1 MTLLGT
7 LQTASNALQAASLGL
22 QVTGNNIANANNPD
36 YIRQR
41 LVQNPAPA
49 VSRGSLLLGLGTKVE
64 GVVQVLDKFLADRM
78 RAAASDVASSQAQAD
93 AYSRL
98 EAIINELGD
107 NDLSSALTA
116 FFGSLNDVLNQ
127 PESSSVRNIAVQ
139 KGQALAE
146 VLHRMDRQIRDLHQD
161 LDQQIAGQ
169 ASEIN
174 RLLQEIAKL
183 NVQIVQAEGGSVS
196 PSDAVGLRDRR
207 AAALSALAQITNIQ
221 AIEQPTGD
229 VAVYSGGDFL
239 VMLGTARQVGVVTSL
254 RDGLVVSEIQVQ
266 EINSPLAS
274 GGGKLAG
281 LMTARDEVVG
291 GFLQQLDQF
300 TSTLID
306 EFNKVH
312 SGGQGLTGFR
322 HLTAQTAVSDP
333 GRPLDSVGLASTP
346 TTGLFQVQ
354 ILNTQT
360 GQRRTAEIHVD
371 LDGLDSDTT
380 LASLASQLDAIDGLT
395 ASIGGDGRLRLTAD
409 APELRFAFAGDTS
422 GVLAALG
429 LNTFFTGRTAG
440 DIGINPLLRSDPG
453 KLAASRGGVAEDTD
467 NGRALAGL
475 LTAPLASQNGASLAT
490 LYDQLTGNVAQASQT
505 AQAAAEGFRYFQQTL
520 EGQHMA
526 ISGVNLD
533 EEAVRMIEYQRVFQ
547 ASAKVIATVHE
558 LLQTLLNL

>member
-7 LQTASNALQAASLGL
+7 LQTASNAIQAASLGL

-49 VSRGSLLLGLGTKVE
+49 VPRGTLLLGLGTKVE
-64 GVVQVLDKFLADRM
+64 GVVQVLDQFLADRL
-78 RAAASDVASSQAQAD
+78 RAAGSDVARSQAQAD

-98 EAIINELGD
+98 EAVVNELGE

-127 PESSSVRNIAVQ
+127 PESTSVRNIAVQ
-139 KGQALAE
+139 KGQALADL
-146 VLHRMDRQIRDLHQD
+146 LHRMDSQVRDLHQD
-161 LDQQIAGQ
+161 LDRQIAGQ
-169 ASEIN
+169 ADEIN
-174 RLLQEIAKL
+174 RLLREIAKL

-207 AAALSALAQITNIQ
+207 AAALSELAKITNIQ

-229 VAVYSGGDFL
+229 VAVYSGGDYL
-239 VMLGTARQVGVVTSL
+239 VMLGTARQVGVVTSV
-254 RDGLVVSEIQVQ
+254 RDGLTVSEIQVQ

-281 LMTARDEVVG
+281 LVAARDEVVG
-291 GFLQQLDQF
+291 GFLQQLDRF
-300 TSTLID
+300 TGTLVQ

-312 SGGQGLTGFR
+312 AGGQGLTGFQA
-322 HLTAQTAVSDP
+322 LTAQMPVSDP
-333 GRPLDSVGLASTP
+333 GRPLDSVGLVPPP

-354 ILNTQT
+354 IINTQT
-360 GQRRTAEIHVD
+360 GQRQTAEIHED
-371 LDGLDSDTT
+371 LDGLDGDTT
-380 LASLASQLDAIDGLT
+380 LASLASQLDAIDGL
-395 ASIGGDGRLRLTAD
+395 AAAIGSDGRLRLTAE
-409 APELRFAFAGDTS
+409 APQLRFAFAQDTS

-429 LNTFFTGRTAG
+429 LNTFFTGTTAA
-440 DIGINPLLRSDPG
+440 DIGINPVLRSDPG
-453 KLAASRGGVAEDTD
+453 KLAMSGGGPAEDTH
-467 NGRALAGL
+467 NGQLLAGL
-475 LTAPLASQNGASLAT
+475 LTAPLAGQHGASLAT
-490 LYDQLTGNVAQASQT
+490 LYDRLTGDVAQASQT
-505 AQAAAEGFRYFQQTL
+505 ARAAAEGFRYFQQTL
-520 EGQHMA
+520 EGQHLA

-533 EEAVRMIEYQRVFQ
+533 EEAVRMIEYQRAFQ
-547 ASAKVIATVHE
+547 ASARVIATVNE